1 VSSLCPCPP
10 PLAQAFCLLVA
21 LCSRLRLVADFARS
35 RGATDE
41 TFNHFVPTNFST
53 GARALLAFAVA
64 GIEGA
69 RPVLTSEPLV
79 DIGVIAASGKGT
91 AIVVVNWGS
100 TPVQALNLTLQFKC
114 DFSDAT
120 LASGHK
126 LAVGTTDQGWISL
139 VFDLGI
145 ADSVI
150 LRLGSTLGGD

>member
-1 VSSLCPCPP
+1 
-10 PLAQAFCLLVA
+10 
-21 LCSRLRLVADFARS
+21 
-35 RGATDE
+35 
-41 TFNHFVPTNFST
+41 
-53 GARALLAFAVA
+53 
-64 GIEGA
+64 
-69 RPVLTSEPLV
+69 VLTSEPLV

>member
-1 VSSLCPCPP
+1 MSKVTIPRSRY
-10 PLAQAFCLLVA
+10 LATAIPRRPV
-21 LCSRLRLVADFARS
+21 S

-53 GARALLAFAVA
+53 GARALLSYAVD
-64 GIEGA
+64 GIAAA
-69 RPVLTSEPLV
+69 RPVLSSEPLV
-79 DIGVIAASGKGT
+79 DTGVIAASDKGT
-91 AIVVVNWGS
+91 AVVVVNWGAA
-100 TPVQALNLTLQFKC
+100 PVQALNLTLQFKC

-126 LAVGTTDQGWISL
+126 LGVSSTAQGWVSL

-150 LRLGSTLGGD
+150 LRPKPRTDN